1 MSKLGVLI
9 WRRIFES
16 GDAKRLAGQ
25 MQDLSDLH
33 IIRDLPYLD
42 DGDRGH
48 LFDIYELPDL
58 PADAPVFINIHGGG
72 LFASYKDVS

>member
-16 GDAKRLAGQ
+16 GDAKRISKQ
-25 MQDLSDLH
+25 KQDISDL
-33 IIRDLPYLD
+33 ILQKDIAYMN

-48 LFDIYELPDL
+48 LFDIYRLLQPMN
-58 PADAPVFINIHGGG
+58 PRQ
-72 LFASYKDVS
+72 